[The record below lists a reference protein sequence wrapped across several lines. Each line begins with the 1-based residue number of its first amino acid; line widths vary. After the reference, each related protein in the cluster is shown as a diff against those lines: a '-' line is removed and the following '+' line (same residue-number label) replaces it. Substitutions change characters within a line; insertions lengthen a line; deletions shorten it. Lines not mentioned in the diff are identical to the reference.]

1 MVRWTQAVV
10 AVAAAAL
17 LAACGTDPAT
27 TPASAGDTG
36 HGDKNVATGG
46 ALFATADTETAKLKA
61 DVGPGVFPRTV
72 TQAMGQTRIE
82 KKPERVIVL
91 DSGELDDVLALGVT
105 PVGMATTA
113 GQQGV
118 PSYLADRVQNIATV
132 GPTNTLDLE
141 KIASLK
147 PDLILGSKLRVNDL
161 YPQLSAIAPTV
172 FSIRPGFPW
181 KENFLLVGA
190 ALGAE
195 EQATKLLN
203 EYQTKANQVK
213 SKLTG
218 APTIS
223 LVRFMSG
230 NIRLYGKKS
239 FIGVILADIGLPR
252 PANQNVDELAVE
264 VSKENIDQAAGDWI
278 FYSSYGADV
287 SPDQKAVTEGPI
299 WRNMSAVKAG
309 HAIAVDDEV
318 WFLGLGPIG
327 AMRVL
332 DDLGK
337 FLG

>member
-1 MVRWTQAVV
+1 MFRWTKAVV
-10 AVAAAAL
+10 AVAAIAL
-17 LAACGTDPAT
+17 LTACAADPAT

-46 ALFATADTETAKLKA
+46 AQFATADTETAKLKA
-61 DVGPGVFPRTV
+61 DVGPGVFPRTI

-82 KKPERVIVL
+82 KKPTRVVVL

-118 PSYLADRVQNIATV
+118 PSYLADRVRDIATV

-141 KIASLK
+141 KIAALK

-203 EYQTKANQVK
+203 DYQAKANQVK
-213 SKLTG
+213 AKLPG

-223 LVRFMSG
+223 LVRFLSG
-230 NIRLYGKKS
+230 NIRLYGNKS
-239 FIGVILADIGLPR
+239 FIGVILADVGLPR
-252 PANQNVDELAVE
+252 PANQNVDELAVQ

-299 WRNMSAVKAG
+299 WRNSAAVKAG

-337 FLG
+337 FLA

>member
-1 MVRWTQAVV
+1 MARWTKAVV

-17 LAACGTDPAT
+17 LAACSADPAT
-27 TPASAGDTG
+27 TPAGAGDTG

-46 ALFATADTETAKLKA
+46 AQFATADIETAKLKA

-82 KKPERVIVL
+82 KKPARVIVL

-118 PSYLADRVQNIATV
+118 PSYLADRVRDIATV

-141 KIASLK
+141 KIAALK

-203 EYQTKANQVK
+203 DYQAMANRVKA
-213 SKLTG
+213 KLPG
-218 APTIS
+218 AQTIS
-223 LVRFMSG
+223 LLRFMSG
-230 NIRLYGKKS
+230 NIRLYGNKS
-239 FIGVILADIGLPR
+239 FIGVILTDVGLSR
-252 PANQNVDELAVE
+252 PANQNVDELAVQI
-264 VSKENIDQAAGDWI
+264 SKENIDQAAADWI
-278 FYSSYGADV
+278 FYSSYGADA
-287 SPDQKAVTEGPI
+287 SPDQKAVTAGPI
-299 WRNMSAVKAG
+299 WRNMNAVKAG

-337 FLG
+337 TLA

>member
-1 MVRWTQAVV
+1 MVRWTKAVV

-17 LAACGTDPAT
+17 LAACGSDPAT
-27 TPASAGDTG
+27 TPTSAGDTG

-46 ALFATADTETAKLKA
+46 AMFATADTETAKLKA
-61 DVGPGVFPRTV
+61 DVGPGVFPRTI

-82 KKPERVIVL
+82 KKPTRVVVL
-91 DSGELDDVLALGVT
+91 DSGELDDVLALGFT

-141 KIASLK
+141 KIAALN
-147 PDLILGSKLRVNDL
+147 PDLILGSKLRVDDL

-203 EYQTKANQVK
+203 DYQTKANQVK
-213 SKLTG
+213 AKLPG

-230 NIRLYGKKS
+230 NIRLYGNKS
-239 FIGVILADIGLPR
+239 FIGVILTDVGLPR
-252 PANQNVDELAVE
+252 PANQNVNELAVE
-264 VSKENIDQAAGDWI
+264 VSKENIDQAAADWI
-278 FYSSYGADV
+278 FYSSYGAEV
-287 SPDQKAVTEGPI
+287 SPDQKAVTAGPI
-299 WRNMSAVKAG
+299 WRNSSAVKAG

-337 FLG
+337 FLA

>member
-27 TPASAGDTG
+27 TPAGAGDPG
-36 HGDKNVATGG
+36 HGEKNAATGG

-213 SKLTG
+213 AKLTG

-223 LVRFMSG
+223 LVRYMSG